1 VQEKISRIRL
11 RRSST
16 LGKGVIMRFSA
27 SSKPAASLLL
37 LFVAGCAA
45 DAPLSVRI
53 NPNNQTAAGSG
64 AASPGNGTA
73 GVGTIDL
80 TGNDNNKNSLIPT
93 PPMGGMGGDGASGDG
108 CVVGMF
114 CAPTE
119 PDPDNC
125 GKLELKTTVKMIPK
139 PGNVLVVYDRSTSM
153 EQAWNGTPKYQAA
166 GNALIA
172 ALTPL
177 KDLLTVGAEFF
188 PSLDPMAATNCPAG
202 CNVAD
207 PLHWIPGPGACCLNA
222 VGGDSCFISPI
233 TAADQIPFGPAA
245 KFLSLLPM
253 RWQFPMGGIGQT
265 PLEGGVAE
273 GAKALAATKLDGVTS
288 VVIITDGEPNCMT
301 NTTNVLNQV
310 TKWHMAGIDT
320 HVVGLPGAQGAA
332 QLLDML
338 AQAGGTKTY
347 IDPKDPKE
355 LETRLS
361 SVLSSTVRQGFE
373 TCTFHLDPKADAP
386 EKLHLLV
393 KQGGVEMDVAR
404 DLSKDAHWK
413 INAAG
418 DQVDIEGQLCDL
430 AKDGTFE
437 SLRFVFGCVDVPPLV
452 PPPPPVI
459 N

>member
-1 VQEKISRIRL
+1 VQEKTSRIRL

-16 LGKGVIMRFSA
+16 LGKGAIMRLNA
-27 SSKPAASLLL
+27 SSKSAASLLL

-45 DAPLSVRI
+45 DAPLSVRV
-53 NPNNQTAAGSG
+53 NPTKRDAAGSG
-64 AASPGNGTA
+64 GAAAPDTQSGVAGGGN
-73 GVGTIDL
+73 
-80 TGNDNNKNSLIPT
+80 TGDNSKDSLV
-93 PPMGGMGGDGASGDG
+93 PPPPVGGMGGDGASGDG
-108 CVVGMF
+108 CVVGKF
-114 CAPTE
+114 CAPTV

-125 GKLELKTTVKMIPK
+125 GKLELKTTVKVIPK

-177 KDLLTVGAEFF
+177 KDLLTIGAEFF
-188 PSLDPMAATNCPAG
+188 PSLDPDGAKNCPQG

-207 PLHWIPGPGACCLNA
+207 ALHWIPGPGACCLNI

-245 KFLSLLPM
+245 QFLTLLPM
-253 RWQFPMGGIGQT
+253 RWQFPMGGVGQT

-273 GAKALAATKLDGVTS
+273 GAKAIAAKKLDGTTS

-301 NTTNVLNQV
+301 NTTNVLSQV
-310 TKWHMAGIDT
+310 TMWHAAGIDT

-332 QLLDML
+332 DLLNMI
-338 AQAGGTKTY
+338 AQAGGTKNY

-355 LETRLS
+355 LEMRLA

-393 KQGGVEMDVAR
+393 TQGGVEMDVKR

-413 INAAG
+413 INAEG

-430 AKDGTFE
+430 AKDGSFE
-437 SLRFVFGCVDVPPLV
+437 SLRFVFGCVTAPPLE
-452 PPPPPVI
+452 PPPPIMI